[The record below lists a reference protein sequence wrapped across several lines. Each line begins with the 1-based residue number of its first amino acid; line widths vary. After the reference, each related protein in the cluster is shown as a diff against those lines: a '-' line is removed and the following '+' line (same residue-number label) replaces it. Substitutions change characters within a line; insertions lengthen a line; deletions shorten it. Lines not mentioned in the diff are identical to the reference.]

1 MTITMISSW
10 DNEPDSDDLFN
21 DSHLNFN
28 LKDGG
33 ESSSNENIRYQ
44 AMDMIKKDTRV
55 HR

>member
-1 MTITMISSW
+1 MIMSTRSI
-10 DNEPDSDDLFN
+10 NATAQ
-21 DSHLNFN
+21 
-28 LKDGG
+28 DGG

>member
-10 DNEPDSDDLFN
+10 DNELDSDDLFN
-21 DSHLNFN
+21 DSH